1 MRRSR
6 HRPSTRP
13 PPPPKS
19 LRLYVFNCGSL
30 DISDPERFRFKKE
43 ELVTTNLS
51 VACFLIV
58 HPKGTLMWDV
68 GAVPD
73 SALKP
78 GEKSALE
85 GYATIT
91 ETLKSQLEKIGYEP
105 SDIEYLAF
113 SHYHY
118 DHIANANQFASA
130 TWLAR
135 KVERDAM
142 FAPVPPDKKMNPANY
157 SRLKDSKT
165 IIIPTDDY
173 DVFGDGT
180 VVMKL
185 APGHTPGHQVLFL
198 KLKKTG
204 PIVLSG
210 DLYHYPEERKLKRVP
225 TFETDQQQTAE
236 TREKIE
242 AFLKAERRP
251 ALDPARLRGERQA
264 KESPAILRIA
274 SMRRIAISLL
284 CCRARDRADTAAVP
298 IAVAG
303 QRCVWRQQRRPADG

>member
-1 MRRSR
+1 MFRNIAFSIAILIAPLAAQAD
-6 HRPSTRP
+6 HKA

-43 ELVTTNLS
+43 ELATTNLS
-51 VACFLIV
+51 VPCFLIV

-118 DHIANANQFASA
+118 DHIANANQFANA
-130 TWLAR
+130 TWLVR

-142 FAPVPPDKKMNPANY
+142 FAPKPPDRVNPANY
-157 SRLKDSKT
+157 SALKNSKT
-165 IIIPTDDY
+165 IIIPSDDY
-173 DVFGDGT
+173 DLFGDGT

-204 PIVLSG
+204 PVVLSG
-210 DLYHYPEERKLKRVP
+210 DLYHYPEERSLNRLPVAEFNK
-225 TFETDQQQTAE
+225 EQTAASRAE
-236 TREKIE
+236 LEV
-242 AFLKAERRP
+242 FLKKT
-251 ALDPARLRGERQA
+251 G
-264 KESPAILRIA
+264 
-274 SMRRIAISLL
+274 
-284 CCRARDRADTAAVP
+284 
-298 IAVAG
+298 
-303 QRCVWRQQRRPADG
+303 

>member
-1 MRRSR
+1 MLRNAAVITATAAIFLASWLA
-6 HRPSTRP
+6 PSAARAAHHP
-13 PPPPKS
+13 PPPPNS

-30 DISDPERFRFKKE
+30 NISDPERFRFHKE
-43 ELVTTNLS
+43 DLATTNMS

-78 GEKSALE
+78 GEKSATE

-91 ETLKSQLEKIGYEP
+91 ETLKSQLEKIGYAP

-118 DHIANANQFASA
+118 DHVANANQFAGA

-142 FAPVPPDKKMNPANY
+142 FAPKLPDAKMNPANY
-157 SRLKDSKT
+157 SALKNSKT
-165 IIIPTDDY
+165 ILIPTDDY

-180 VVMKL
+180 VIMKL

-225 TFETDQQQTAE
+225 TFEYDQAETAA

-242 AFLKAERRP
+242 AFLKQSGAQ
-251 ALDPARLRGERQA
+251 LWIQHDY
-264 KESPAILRIA
+264 IA
-274 SMRRIAISLL
+274 NSKLKKA
-284 CCRARDRADTAAVP
+284 P
-298 IAVAG
+298 EYYE
-303 QRCVWRQQRRPADG
+303 

>member
-1 MRRSR
+1 MSR
-6 HRPSTRP
+6 NAALIAAILLAPLAVRAAHHP
-13 PPPPKS
+13 PPPPQS

-30 DISDPERFRFKKE
+30 DISDPERFRFRKE
-43 ELVTTNLS
+43 ELATTNMS
-51 VACFLIV
+51 VACFLIA

-78 GEKSALE
+78 GAKSATE

-91 ETLKSQLEKIGYEP
+91 KTLKSQLEEIGYEP
-105 SDIEYLAF
+105 SDIQYLAF

-118 DHIANANQFASA
+118 DHVANANQFARA
-130 TWLAR
+130 TWIVR

-142 FAPVPPDKKMNPANY
+142 FAPVLPNKQMNPANY
-157 SRLKDSKT
+157 SALKHSKT
-165 IIIPTDDY
+165 ILIPTDDY

-225 TFETDQQQTAE
+225 TFETDQAQTAA

-242 AFLKAERRP
+242 AFLKQSGAQ
-251 ALDPARLRGERQA
+251 LWIQHDY
-264 KESPAILRIA
+264 IA
-274 SMRRIAISLL
+274 NSKLKKA
-284 CCRARDRADTAAVP
+284 P
-298 IAVAG
+298 
-303 QRCVWRQQRRPADG
+303 QFYE

>member
-1 MRRSR
+1 MLKTLALIAATLAAPLAA
-6 HRPSTRP
+6 HAQHKAP
-13 PPPPKS
+13 PRPKS

-30 DISDPERFRFKKE
+30 NISDPERFRFKKE
-43 ELVTTNLS
+43 ELATTDMS

-73 SALKP
+73 HALKP
-78 GEKSALE
+78 GAKSATE

-91 ETLKSQLEKIGYEP
+91 ETLRSQLQKIGYEP
-105 SDIEYLAF
+105 SDIQYLAL

-118 DHIANANQFASA
+118 DHVANANDFAGA

-142 FAPVPPDKKMNPANY
+142 FAPVLPDKKMNPANY
-157 SRLKDSKT
+157 SALKNSKT
-165 IIIPTDDY
+165 ILIPTDDY

-210 DLYHYPEERKLKRVP
+210 DLYHYPEERTLHRVP
-225 TFETDQQQTAE
+225 TFEWNQQVTVE
-236 TREKIE
+236 TRAKIE
-242 AFLKAERRP
+242 AFLKQSGAQ
-251 ALDPARLRGERQA
+251 LWIQHDY
-264 KESPAILRIA
+264 
-274 SMRRIAISLL
+274 
-284 CCRARDRADTAAVP
+284 RANSKLKKAP
-298 IAVAG
+298 
-303 QRCVWRQQRRPADG
+303 QFYE

>member
-1 MRRSR
+1 MFRKIALSFVILFAPLVAQAQ
-6 HRPSTRP
+6 HHAP
-13 PPPPKS
+13 PLPKS

-43 ELVTTNLS
+43 ELATTNLS
-51 VACFLIV
+51 VGCYLIV

-78 GEKSALE
+78 GAKSALE

-91 ETLKSQLEKIGYEP
+91 ETLKSQMEKIGYEP

-118 DHIANANQFASA
+118 DHVANANQFAGA

-142 FAPVPPDKKMNPANY
+142 FAPKLPDNKMNPANY
-157 SRLKDSKT
+157 SALKDSKT
-165 IIIPTDDY
+165 ILIPTDDY

-198 KLKKTG
+198 KLNKTG

-225 TFETDQQQTAE
+225 TFEFDQQQTVE

-242 AFLKAERRP
+242 AFLKESGAQLWIQHDY
-251 ALDPARLRGERQA
+251 AANA
-264 KESPAILRIA
+264 KLKKAPQFYE
-274 SMRRIAISLL
+274 
-284 CCRARDRADTAAVP
+284 
-298 IAVAG
+298 
-303 QRCVWRQQRRPADG
+303 

>member
-1 MRRSR
+1 MIGADRNPMKKLALVLAVLIAPLGALA
-6 HRPSTRP
+6 HHKA

-19 LRLYVFNCGSL
+19 VRLYVFNCGSL
-30 DISDPERFRFKKE
+30 NISDPERFRFKKE
-43 ELVTTNLS
+43 ELATTNLS
-51 VACFLIV
+51 VGCYLIV

-73 SALKP
+73 DRLKP
-78 GEKSALE
+78 GAKSALE

-91 ETLKSQLEKIGYEP
+91 QTLESQMENIGYEP
-105 SDIEYLAF
+105 EHIEYLAF

-118 DHIANANQFASA
+118 DHIANANLFANS
-130 TWLAR
+130 TWLVR

-142 FAPVPPDKKMNPANY
+142 FAAKPPDKVLPANY
-157 SRLKDSKT
+157 YKLKDSKT
-165 IIIPTDDY
+165 VIIPTDDY

-210 DLYHYPEERKLKRVP
+210 DLYHYPEERKLGRVP
-225 TFETDQQQTAE
+225 TFETDQQQTVE
-236 TREKIE
+236 TRKKIE
-242 AFLKAERRP
+242 EFLKESGAQLWIQHDY
-251 ALDPARLRGERQA
+251 AANA
-264 KESPAILRIA
+264 KLKKAPLYYE
-274 SMRRIAISLL
+274 
-284 CCRARDRADTAAVP
+284 
-298 IAVAG
+298 
-303 QRCVWRQQRRPADG
+303 

>member
-1 MRRSR
+1 VVDSGHHDKMGANQYTEGLKTMFQKIALSLAVLVAPLAV
-6 HRPSTRP
+6 HAEHKAPA
-13 PPPPKS
+13 PPKS

-43 ELVTTNLS
+43 ELATTNMS

-78 GEKSALE
+78 GEKSASE

-91 ETLKSQLEKIGYEP
+91 ETLRSQLEKTGYEP
-105 SDIEYLAF
+105 SDIQYLAF

-118 DHIANANQFASA
+118 DHVANANQFATA
-130 TWLAR
+130 TWLVR
-135 KVERDAM
+135 KIERDAM
-142 FAPVPPDKKMNPANY
+142 FAPTLPDKKMNPANY
-157 SRLKDSKT
+157 SALKNSKK
-165 IIIPTDDY
+165 ILIPTDDY

-210 DLYHYPEERKLKRVP
+210 DLYHYPEERKFKRVP

-242 AFLKAERRP
+242 AFLKESGAQLWIQHDYT
-251 ALDPARLRGERQA
+251 ANA
-264 KESPAILRIA
+264 KLKKAPQYYE
-274 SMRRIAISLL
+274 
-284 CCRARDRADTAAVP
+284 
-298 IAVAG
+298 
-303 QRCVWRQQRRPADG
+303 

>member
-1 MRRSR
+1 MIDRSMFR
-6 HRPSTRP
+6 TIAIVIATLLAPLVAQAQHKAP
-13 PPPPKS
+13 PLPKS
-19 LRLYVFNCGSL
+19 LRLYVFDCGSL
-30 DISDPERFRFKKE
+30 NISDPERFRFKKE
-43 ELVTTNLS
+43 ELATTNMS

-58 HPKGTLMWDV
+58 HPKGMLMWDV

-78 GEKSALE
+78 GAPSVTE

-91 ETLKSQLEKIGYEP
+91 ETLRSQMEKIGYEP
-105 SDIEYLAF
+105 SDIGYLAF

-118 DHIANANQFASA
+118 DHVANANQFASA
-130 TWLAR
+130 TWIVR

-142 FAPVPPDKKMNPANY
+142 FAPVLPDKKMNPANY
-157 SRLKDSKT
+157 SALKNSKT

-198 KLKKTG
+198 KLAKTG
-204 PIVLSG
+204 PVVLSG

-225 TFETDQQQTAE
+225 TFETDQQQTVE
-236 TREKIE
+236 TRAKME
-242 AFLKAERRP
+242 AFVKQRGAQLWIQHDFIANSKLKKAPRFYE
-251 ALDPARLRGERQA
+251 
-264 KESPAILRIA
+264 
-274 SMRRIAISLL
+274 
-284 CCRARDRADTAAVP
+284 
-298 IAVAG
+298 
-303 QRCVWRQQRRPADG
+303 

>member
-1 MRRSR
+1 MLKKIAFIFATLIAPLASNAQ
-6 HRPSTRP
+6 HKA

-19 LRLYVFNCGSL
+19 LRLYVFDCGSL
-30 DISDPERFRFKKE
+30 DIADPERFRFTKE
-43 ELVTTNLS
+43 ELATTNLS
-51 VACFLIV
+51 VACFLIA

-91 ETLKSQLEKIGYEP
+91 ETLRSQMEKIGYEP

-135 KVERDAM
+135 KIERDAL
-142 FAPVPPDKKMNPANY
+142 FSAQPPNKVNPANY
-157 SRLKDSKT
+157 SALKNSKT
-165 IIIPTDDY
+165 ILIPTDDY

-180 VVMKL
+180 VVIKL
-185 APGHTPGHQVLFL
+185 APGHTPAHQVLFL
-198 KLKKTG
+198 QLKKTG
-204 PIVLSG
+204 PVVLSG

-225 TFETDQQQTAE
+225 KFDADPRQTAE
-236 TREKIE
+236 TRERIE
-242 AFLKAERRP
+242 EFLKESGAE
-251 ALDPARLRGERQA
+251 LWIQHDF
-264 KESPAILRIA
+264 IA
-274 SMRRIAISLL
+274 NSKLKKA
-284 CCRARDRADTAAVP
+284 P
-298 IAVAG
+298 
-303 QRCVWRQQRRPADG
+303 QFYE

>member
-1 MRRSR
+1 MFRKIALVSATLLAPLAA
-6 HRPSTRP
+6 HAQHQA

-19 LRLYVFNCGSL
+19 LRLYVFDCGSL
-30 DISDPERFRFKKE
+30 NISDPERFRFKKE
-43 ELVTTNLS
+43 ELATTNLS

-58 HPKGTLMWDV
+58 HPQGTLMWDV

-78 GEKSALE
+78 GAPSVTE

-91 ETLKSQLEKIGYEP
+91 ETLRSQMEQIGYQP
-105 SDIEYLAF
+105 SDIQYLAF

-118 DHIANANQFASA
+118 DHIANTNEFTGA

-135 KVERDAM
+135 GVERDAM
-142 FAPVPPDKKMNPANY
+142 FAPKPPDRVKPENY
-157 SRLKDSKT
+157 TVLRNAKT
-165 IIIPTDDY
+165 IIIPSADY

-204 PIVLSG
+204 PVVLSG

-225 TFETDQQQTAE
+225 TFESDQEQTAE
-236 TREKIE
+236 TREAIE
-242 AFLKAERRP
+242 AFLKQSGAQ
-251 ALDPARLRGERQA
+251 LWIQHDFIGNA
-264 KESPAILRIA
+264 KLKKAPKFY
-274 SMRRIAISLL
+274 
-284 CCRARDRADTAAVP
+284 D
-298 IAVAG
+298 
-303 QRCVWRQQRRPADG
+303 

>member
-1 MRRSR
+1 MFRKIALSIAILFAPLAAQAQ
-6 HRPSTRP
+6 HKAP
-13 PPPPKS
+13 PLPKS

-30 DISDPERFRFKKE
+30 DISDTERFRFKKE
-43 ELVTTNLS
+43 ELATTNLS
-51 VACFLIV
+51 VGCYLIV

-91 ETLKSQLEKIGYEP
+91 ETLKSQMEKIGYEP

-118 DHIANANQFASA
+118 DHVANANQFAGA

-142 FAPVPPDKKMNPANY
+142 FAPKLPDNKMNPANY
-157 SRLKDSKT
+157 SALKDSKT
-165 IIIPTDDY
+165 ILIPSDDY

-198 KLKKTG
+198 KLNKTG

-225 TFETDQQQTAE
+225 TFEFDQRQTVE

-242 AFLKAERRP
+242 AFLKESGAQLWIQHDY
-251 ALDPARLRGERQA
+251 AANA
-264 KESPAILRIA
+264 KLKKAPQFYE
-274 SMRRIAISLL
+274 
-284 CCRARDRADTAAVP
+284 
-298 IAVAG
+298 
-303 QRCVWRQQRRPADG
+303 

>member
-1 MRRSR
+1 MFQRIALTIAALIAPLALRAQ
-6 HRPSTRP
+6 HKAP
-13 PPPPKS
+13 PLPKS

-30 DISDPERFRFKKE
+30 DISDPERFRFHKE
-43 ELVTTNLS
+43 ELATTNLS

-78 GEKSALE
+78 GAKSALE

-118 DHIANANQFASA
+118 DHVANANQFAGA

-142 FAPVPPDKKMNPANY
+142 FASKLPDNKMNPANY
-157 SRLKDSKT
+157 SALKDAKT
-165 IIIPTDDY
+165 ILIPSDDY

-204 PIVLSG
+204 PVVLSG
-210 DLYHYPEERKLKRVP
+210 DLYHYPAERKLKRVR
-225 TFETDQQQTAE
+225 TFDYDQAETAA

-242 AFLKAERRP
+242 VFLKESGAQLWIQHDY
-251 ALDPARLRGERQA
+251 AAFA
-264 KESPAILRIA
+264 KLKKAPQYYE
-274 SMRRIAISLL
+274 
-284 CCRARDRADTAAVP
+284 
-298 IAVAG
+298 
-303 QRCVWRQQRRPADG
+303 

>member
-1 MRRSR
+1 MLKKTAFILATWIAPFAA
-6 HRPSTRP
+6 HAHHKA

-19 LRLYVFNCGSL
+19 VRLYVFDCGSL
-30 DISDPERFRFKKE
+30 NISDPERFRFKKE
-43 ELVTTNLS
+43 ELATTNLS

-73 SALKP
+73 AALKP
-78 GEKSALE
+78 GAPSVME

-91 ETLKSQLEKIGYEP
+91 QTLESQMEKIGYEP
-105 SDIEYLAF
+105 EHIQYLAF

-118 DHIANANQFASA
+118 DHIANANEFANA
-130 TWLAR
+130 TWLVR

-142 FAPVPPDKKMNPANY
+142 FAAKPPDKVNPANY
-157 SRLKDSKT
+157 SALKNSKT
-165 IIIPTDDY
+165 ILIPADDY

-210 DLYHYPEERKLKRVP
+210 DLYHYPEERILKRVP
-225 TFETDQQQTAE
+225 TFETDQQQTVA

-242 AFLKAERRP
+242 AFLKESGAELWIQHDFI
-251 ALDPARLRGERQA
+251 ANA
-264 KESPAILRIA
+264 KLKKAPQFYE
-274 SMRRIAISLL
+274 
-284 CCRARDRADTAAVP
+284 
-298 IAVAG
+298 
-303 QRCVWRQQRRPADG
+303 

>member
-1 MRRSR
+1 MLRKIALSIAVLIAPFALRAQ
-6 HRPSTRP
+6 HTT

-19 LRLYVFNCGSL
+19 LRLYVFDCGSL
-30 DISDPERFRFKKE
+30 NISDPERFRFKKE
-43 ELVTTNLS
+43 ELATTEMS

-78 GEKSALE
+78 GQKSALE

-91 ETLKSQLEKIGYEP
+91 ETLQSQLEKIGYEP
-105 SDIEYLAF
+105 SDIHYLAF

-135 KVERDAM
+135 GIERDAM
-142 FAPVPPDKKMNPANY
+142 FSAKPPDRVNPANY
-157 SRLKDSKT
+157 SALKDSKT
-165 IIIPTDDY
+165 IVIPSDDY

-185 APGHTPGHQVLFL
+185 APGHTPAHQVLFL

-204 PIVLSG
+204 PVVLSG

-225 TFETDQQQTAE
+225 TFEFDQQQTVA
-236 TREKIE
+236 TREAIE
-242 AFLKAERRP
+242 AFLKQSGAE
-251 ALDPARLRGERQA
+251 LWIQHDF
-264 KESPAILRIA
+264 IA
-274 SMRRIAISLL
+274 NSKLKKA
-284 CCRARDRADTAAVP
+284 P
-298 IAVAG
+298 
-303 QRCVWRQQRRPADG
+303 QFYE

>member
-1 MRRSR
+1 MSLFKKLALA
-6 HRPSTRP
+6 STVFLAPLATQAQRQAP
-13 PPPPKS
+13 APPKS

-30 DISDPERFRFKKE
+30 DISDPERFRLKKE
-43 ELVTTNLS
+43 ELATTNMS
-51 VACFLIV
+51 VSCYLIV
-58 HPKGTLMWDV
+58 HPNGTLMWDV

-91 ETLKSQLEKIGYEP
+91 ERLKSQIEKIGYEP
-105 SDIEYLAF
+105 SDIGYLAF

-118 DHIANANQFASA
+118 DHIANANQFAGA
-130 TWLAR
+130 TWLVR
-135 KVERDAM
+135 QVERDAM
-142 FAPVPPDKKMNPANY
+142 FAPKPPDKVNPANY
-157 SRLKDSKT
+157 AALKDART
-165 IIIPTDDY
+165 VVIPGDDY

-210 DLYHYPEERKLKRVP
+210 DLYHYPEERRLKRVP
-225 TFETDQQQTAE
+225 TFETDQQQTVE

-242 AFLKAERRP
+242 AFLKESGAQLWIQHDY
-251 ALDPARLRGERQA
+251 AANA
-264 KESPAILRIA
+264 KLKKAPQFYE
-274 SMRRIAISLL
+274 
-284 CCRARDRADTAAVP
+284 
-298 IAVAG
+298 
-303 QRCVWRQQRRPADG
+303 

>member
-1 MRRSR
+1 MFRKIVLTIAALIAPLALRAE
-6 HRPSTRP
+6 HKP
-13 PPPPKS
+13 PQPPKS

-43 ELVTTNLS
+43 ELATTNLS
-51 VACFLIV
+51 VGCYLIV

-78 GEKSALE
+78 GAKSALE

-91 ETLKSQLEKIGYEP
+91 ETLKSQMEKIGYEP

-118 DHIANANQFASA
+118 DHVANANQFASA

-135 KVERDAM
+135 KVEHDAM
-142 FAPVPPDKKMNPANY
+142 FAPVLPDKKMNPANY
-157 SRLKDSKT
+157 SALKNSKT
-165 IIIPTDDY
+165 ILIPTDDY

-225 TFETDQQQTAE
+225 TFEYDQHQTAV

-242 AFLKAERRP
+242 AFLKQSGAQLWIQHDY
-251 ALDPARLRGERQA
+251 AAFA
-264 KESPAILRIA
+264 KLKKAPQFYE
-274 SMRRIAISLL
+274 
-284 CCRARDRADTAAVP
+284 
-298 IAVAG
+298 
-303 QRCVWRQQRRPADG
+303 

>member
-1 MRRSR
+1 MIGAYPDAMLRTIAFAIATLIAPVAA
-6 HRPSTRP
+6 HAQHQTPAA
-13 PPPPKS
+13 PKS
-19 LRLYVFNCGSL
+19 IRLYVFDCGSL

-51 VACFLIV
+51 VGCYLIV

-73 SALKP
+73 GALKP
-78 GEKSALE
+78 GQKSVTE

-91 ETLKSQLEKIGYEP
+91 QTLASQMEKTGYQP
-105 SDIEYLAF
+105 SDIQYLAF

-118 DHIANANQFASA
+118 DHVANANQFAGA

-135 KVERDAM
+135 GVERDAM
-142 FAPVPPDKKMNPANY
+142 FAAKPPDKVNPANY
-157 SRLKDSKT
+157 AALKNSKT
-165 IIIPTDDY
+165 VILPTDDY

-210 DLYHYPEERKLKRVP
+210 DLYHYPEERRLKRVP
-225 TFETDQQQTAE
+225 TFETDQQQTVA
-236 TREKIE
+236 TREVIE
-242 AFLKAERRP
+242 AFLKQSGAQ
-251 ALDPARLRGERQA
+251 LWIQHDFV
-264 KESPAILRIA
+264 
-274 SMRRIAISLL
+274 
-284 CCRARDRADTAAVP
+284 ADSKLKKAP
-298 IAVAG
+298 
-303 QRCVWRQQRRPADG
+303 QFYE

>member
-1 MRRSR
+1 MLKKLALALAALIAPLAARAD
-6 HRPSTRP
+6 HKPPAP
-13 PPPPKS
+13 PPS

-30 DISDPERFRFKKE
+30 DISDPERFRFHKE
-43 ELVTTNLS
+43 ELATTNMS

-78 GEKSALE
+78 GEKSATE

-91 ETLKSQLEKIGYEP
+91 ETLKSQLEKVGYEP
-105 SDIEYLAF
+105 SDIDYLAF

-118 DHIANANQFASA
+118 DHVANANQFASA
-130 TWLAR
+130 TWLVR
-135 KVERDAM
+135 KVERDGM
-142 FAPVPPDKKMNPANY
+142 FASKLPNEKMNPANY
-157 SRLKDSKT
+157 SALKNSKT
-165 IIIPTDDY
+165 TIIPTDDY

-204 PIVLSG
+204 PVVLSG
-210 DLYHYPEERKLKRVP
+210 DLYHYPEERAQKRVP
-225 TFETDQQQTAE
+225 TFETDQAQTAA

-242 AFLKAERRP
+242 AFLQQSGAQLWIQHDYIGNSKLKKAPQFYE
-251 ALDPARLRGERQA
+251 
-264 KESPAILRIA
+264 
-274 SMRRIAISLL
+274 
-284 CCRARDRADTAAVP
+284 
-298 IAVAG
+298 
-303 QRCVWRQQRRPADG
+303 

>member
-1 MRRSR
+1 MIDRSMFR
-6 HRPSTRP
+6 TIAIVIATLLAPLVAQAQHKAP
-13 PPPPKS
+13 PLPKS
-19 LRLYVFNCGSL
+19 LRLYVFDCGSL
-30 DISDPERFRFKKE
+30 NISDPERFRFKKE
-43 ELVTTNLS
+43 ELATTNMS

-58 HPKGTLMWDV
+58 HPKGMLMWDV

-78 GEKSALE
+78 GAPSVTE

-91 ETLKSQLEKIGYEP
+91 ETLRSQMEKIGYEP
-105 SDIEYLAF
+105 SDIGYLAF

-118 DHIANANQFASA
+118 DHVANANQFASA
-130 TWLAR
+130 TWIVR

-142 FAPVPPDKKMNPANY
+142 FAPVLPDKKMNPANY
-157 SRLKDSKT
+157 SALKNSKT

-198 KLKKTG
+198 KLAKTG
-204 PIVLSG
+204 PVVLSG

-225 TFETDQQQTAE
+225 TFETDQQQTVE

-242 AFLKAERRP
+242 AFLKQSGAQ
-251 ALDPARLRGERQA
+251 LWIQHDF
-264 KESPAILRIA
+264 IA
-274 SMRRIAISLL
+274 NSKLKKAPRFYE
-284 CCRARDRADTAAVP
+284 
-298 IAVAG
+298 
-303 QRCVWRQQRRPADG
+303 

>member
-1 MRRSR
+1 MFRKIALSIALLAPLVAQAQ
-6 HRPSTRP
+6 HKP
-13 PPPPKS
+13 PALPKS

-43 ELVTTNLS
+43 ELATTNMS

-91 ETLKSQLEKIGYEP
+91 ETLKSQMEKIGYEP

-118 DHIANANQFASA
+118 DHVANANQFATA
-130 TWLAR
+130 TWLVR
-135 KVERDAM
+135 KVERDGM
-142 FAPVPPDKKMNPANY
+142 FADKLPNEKMNPANY
-157 SRLKDSKT
+157 SALKNSKT
-165 IIIPTDDY
+165 ILIPTDDY

-210 DLYHYPEERKLKRVP
+210 DLYHYPEERQLKKVP
-225 TFETDQQQTAE
+225 TFEADPQQTAE

-242 AFLKAERRP
+242 AFLKESGAQLWIQHDYT
-251 ALDPARLRGERQA
+251 ANA
-264 KESPAILRIA
+264 KLKKAPQYYE
-274 SMRRIAISLL
+274 
-284 CCRARDRADTAAVP
+284 
-298 IAVAG
+298 
-303 QRCVWRQQRRPADG
+303 